1 MSTLFTRENL
11 LRWLLALGCFATVIF
26 FFSPSWGAFALWAR
40 VPEMSGMLEVRRGVS
55 VLAQVAHPLAPVT
68 DPLHQ
73 VVQWRLLFPV
83 IGHVLALPAP
93 LFFSLAD
100 IGCLVV
106 LGYVISL
113 LRRDGAGWGATALAG
128 VILATASWIFVS
140 TGWLGY
146 FDSWLA
152 FGLLVTAFARR
163 SWAVWLACALTPWI
177 DERFVMAAP
186 IALLCRWLWLTRA
199 ISADA
204 PTRDANRGSIPLRD
218 FGIPTI
224 LVAVFLFVRLGLLSN
239 ASAAN
244 ATVAGYFAK
253 NYLDAPLSRML
264 LGIWEG
270 LRTGWIFVV
279 AAVWLLRSK
288 PAQATILAVGVIL
301 TIGAGLATA
310 QDYSRSMTMLLPVA
324 VLGALLT
331 LGADDTALTTGVA
344 RSPHP
349 TGGHTRLLIGAAA
362 ITLLLPAHHVMND
375 RVNLIFYLYHELAAM
390 DTPPPT
396 AMPELRE
403 LRAMHLMEQ
412 GDYAGAEHELTL
424 AIKLAD
430 NPASPARQRGM
441 LYVSAR
447 RWDDARRDFTTVVE
461 NDPDDPD
468 GWFLRAQVDLALRDN
483 TAARSDFEHA
493 RAIAPTAWLERADV
507 KRFTALFNQQ
517 TGQR

>member
-1 MSTLFTRENL
+1 MSTFFTRENL
-11 LRWLLALGCFATVIF
+11 LRSLLTLGCFATVIF
-26 FFSPSWGAFALWAR
+26 FFSPSWGAFVLWAR

-83 IGHVLALPAP
+83 IGHVLDLPAP

-106 LGYVISL
+106 LAYIISL
-113 LRRDGAGWGATALAG
+113 LRRHGADWASTALAG
-128 VILATASWIFVS
+128 LILGAASWFFVS

-152 FGLLVTAFARR
+152 LGLLVTAFARR
-163 SWAVWLACALTPWI
+163 SWPVWLACVLTPWV

-199 ISADA
+199 TNAHPLGA
-204 PTRDANRGSIPLRD
+204 EMNRGFSPLRE
-218 FGIPTI
+218 FGIPAI
-224 LVAVFLFVRLGLLSN
+224 LVAVFLFVRLGLLSS

-244 ATVAGYFAK
+244 ATVAGYFAR
-253 NYLDAPLSRML
+253 NYLDAPFSRML

-288 PAQATILAVGVIL
+288 PAQAAVLGVAVIL

-331 LGADDTALTTGVA
+331 LGHDKSAATMAAPPSPRPTAGE
-344 RSPHP
+344 S
-349 TGGHTRLLIGAAA
+349 RLLIGAAA
-362 ITLLLPAHHVMND
+362 AALLLPAHHVMND
-375 RVNLIFYLYHELAAM
+375 RVNPIFYLYHELAAM
-390 DTPPPT
+390 ETPPPT

-424 AIKLAD
+424 AIKLAG

-447 RWDDARRDFTTVVE
+447 RWEDARRDFTTVVE
-461 NDPDDPD
+461 NDPDNPD
-468 GWFLRAQVDLALRDN
+468 GWFLRAQVELAVRDN
-483 TAARSDFEHA
+483 VAARSDFEHA
-493 RAIAPTAWLERADV
+493 RAIAPAAWLERPDV

-517 TGQR
+517 MGQR